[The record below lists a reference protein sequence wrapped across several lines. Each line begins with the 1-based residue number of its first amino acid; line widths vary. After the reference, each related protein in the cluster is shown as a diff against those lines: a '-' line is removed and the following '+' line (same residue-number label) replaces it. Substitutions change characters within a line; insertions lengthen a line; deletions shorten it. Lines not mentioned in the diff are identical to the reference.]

1 MVMKPEDQ
9 NMMGNAQASQPRGG
23 LLGLFDKAMTTNEET
38 GLSPLQN
45 FAAALDPLI
54 MKDMR
59 GGEGI
64 RKQGAQRVGT
74 MSKNKTVETLKRQG
88 REDLAQLLLDG
99 GINAGQAISMMQSE
113 KASDTAF
120 QRQKDLAAFTAGLK
134 APKATGKTVSA
145 EQLRKLFPNTKI
157 EDGLYNLK
165 PDGTASKVGGGGVTV
180 NTGDSSLYGKAPE
193 GSVWAKGVD
202 GQHIMEETD
211 TGSGVFRPKIL
222 PLEGSN
228 PETRAAKLAETRR
241 KNTGLADGAFDTITL
256 IDDIY
261 NDAALPDVTGMLQG
275 RAPALTQDGTDLVE
289 KIDQLKGKAFL
300 QAFETL
306 KGGGQITE
314 REGLAATKAIA
325 RLERKQS
332 PEAYRESLMA
342 LRSVVQRVR
351 ARALGQEIPEYSD
364 EEFQALLSGLQP
376 SIQNSNTSTQKTKT
390 GVSFTI
396 INEEEQ

>member
-1 MVMKPEDQ
+1 MAMFKKPEEQ
-9 NMMGNAQASQPRGG
+9 MRGG
-23 LLGLFDKAMTTNEET
+23 LLGLFDRATTANQTT
-38 GLSPLQN
+38 GLNPLQRG
-45 FAAALDPLI
+45 AAALDALI
-54 MKDMR
+54 MPELRM
-59 GGEGI
+59 GQSI
-64 RKQGAQRVGT
+64 RQQGAARAAD
-74 MSKNKTVETLKRQG
+74 MSRNKTVETLRAQG
-88 REDLAQLLLDG
+88 RDDLAQAVLDG
-99 GINAGQAISMMQSE
+99 TIGGKEAFGVMQSD
-113 KASDTAF
+113 KASDKAF
-120 QRQKDLAAFTAGLK
+120 QRQKDLAAYQAGLK
-134 APKATGKTVSA
+134 VPAAPKTYEFQALTAALMRADPSLSQA
-145 EQLRKLFPNTKI
+145 EA
-157 EDGLYNLK
+157 LK
-165 PDGTASKVGGGGVTV
+165 MAISKNKSNVTV
-180 NTGDSSLYGKAPE
+180 NTGDSSMYGKAPE

-202 GQHIMEETD
+202 GQHVMEETAP
-211 TGSGVFRPKIL
+211 GSGVFRPKIL

-228 PETRAAKLAETRR
+228 PETRAAKLEETRR
-241 KNTGLADGAFDTITL
+241 KNTGLADGAFDAITL

-342 LRSVVQRVR
+342 LRSVVERVR

-364 EEFQALLSGLQP
+364 EEFQALLSGFQP
-376 SIQNSNTSTQKTKT
+376 AIQNSNTSTQKTKT

-396 INEEEQ
+396 INEGGK

>member
-1 MVMKPEDQ
+1 MVMNPQ
-9 NMMGNAQASQPRGG
+9 QPSQPRGG
-23 LLGLFDKAMTTNEET
+23 LLGLFDKAMKTNEDT

-54 MKDMR
+54 LKDLR

-64 RKQGAQRVGT
+64 RQQGVQRAAS
-74 MSKNKTVETLKRQG
+74 MSKNKTVDMLRKQG
-88 REDLAQLLLDG
+88 RDDLADALLNRTIG
-99 GINAGQAISMMQSE
+99 TKEAFSVMQSE
-113 KASDTAF
+113 KAADTAF
-120 QRQKDLAAFTAGLK
+120 QRQKDLASYRAGLTSQ
-134 APKATGKTVSA
+134 KATGRTVSA
-145 EQLRKLFPNTKI
+145 EQLRKLFPGTKI
-157 EDGLYNLK
+157 ADGLYNLK
-165 PDGTASKVGGGGVTV
+165 PDGTASKVGGGGVTI

-193 GSVWAKGVD
+193 GSVWAKD
-202 GQHIMEETD
+202 ASGQHVMEETSP
-211 TGSGVFRPKIL
+211 GSGKFRPSIL

-228 PETRAAKLAETRR
+228 AETRAAKLEETRR
-241 KNTGLADGAFDTITL
+241 KNTRLADGAFDAVTL

-261 NDAALPDVTGMLQG
+261 NDPALPGVTGMFQG
-275 RAPALTQDGTDLVE
+275 RAPALSQEGTDLVE

-332 PEAYRESLMA
+332 PEAYKKSLMA
-342 LRSVVQRVR
+342 LRSVVERVR
-351 ARALGQEIPEYSD
+351 ARALGQEVPEYSD
-364 EEFQALLSGLQP
+364 EEFQVLLKGFGP
-376 SIQNSNTSTQKTKT
+376 DTQNSNASSQKTKT

-396 INEEEQ
+396 LNEGANNGRP

>member
-1 MVMKPEDQ
+1 MVMKPQQ
-9 NMMGNAQASQPRGG
+9 NMAGNPQASQSRGG
-23 LLGLFDKAMTTNEET
+23 LLGMFDKAMKTNEDT

-54 MKDMR
+54 LKDLR

-64 RKQGAQRVGT
+64 RQQGVQRVAS
-74 MSKNKTVETLKRQG
+74 MSKNKTVDMLRQQG
-88 REDLAQLLLDG
+88 RNDLADAVMNG
-99 GINAGQAISMMQSE
+99 TIAAKEAFSVMQSE
-113 KASDTAF
+113 KAADTAF
-120 QRQKDLAAFTAGLK
+120 QRQKDLAAFSAGLSK
-134 APKATGKTVSA
+134 QKATGRTVSA
-145 EQLRKLFPNTKI
+145 EQLRKLFPGTKI
-157 EDGLYNLK
+157 ADGLYNLK
-165 PDGTASKVGGGGVTV
+165 PDGTASKVGGGGVTI

-193 GSVWAKGVD
+193 GSVWAKD
-202 GQHIMEETD
+202 ASGQHIMEETSP
-211 TGSGVFRPKIL
+211 GSGKFRPSIL

-228 PETRAAKLAETRR
+228 AETRAAKLEETRR
-241 KNTGLADGAFDTITL
+241 KNTRLADGAFDAITL

-261 NDAALPDVTGMLQG
+261 NDPALPGVTGMFQG
-275 RAPALTQDGTDLVE
+275 RAPALSQEGTDLVE

-332 PEAYRESLMA
+332 PEAYKESLMA
-342 LRSVVQRVR
+342 LRSVVERVR
-351 ARALGQEIPEYSD
+351 ARALGQEVPEYSD
-364 EEFQALLSGLQP
+364 EEFQVLLGGLG
-376 SIQNSNTSTQKTKT
+376 SATQNSNSTLQKTKT

-396 INEEEQ
+396 LNERDN

>member
-1 MVMKPEDQ
+1 MVMNLQDEEMDK
-9 NMMGNAQASQPRGG
+9 PRGG
-23 LLGLFDKAMTTNEET
+23 LLGLFDKAMKSDDDT

-54 MKDMR
+54 LKDLR

-64 RKQGAQRVGT
+64 RQQGAQRAAS
-74 MSKNKTVETLKRQG
+74 MSKNKTVDMLRKQG
-88 REDLAQLLLDG
+88 RNDLA
-99 GINAGQAISMMQSE
+99 NAVMNGTIGAKEAFGVMQGE
-113 KASDTAF
+113 KAADTAF
-120 QRQKDLAAFTAGLK
+120 QRQKDLAAFNAGLT

-145 EQLRKLFPNTKI
+145 EQLRKLFPDTKI

-202 GQHIMEETD
+202 GQHIMEETAPD
-211 TGSGVFRPKIL
+211 SGVFRPKIL

-228 PETRAAKLAETRR
+228 PETRAAKLKETRR
-241 KNTGLADGAFDTITL
+241 KNTALADGAFDAITL

-332 PEAYRESLMA
+332 PEAYRESLKA
-342 LRSVVQRVR
+342 LRSVIQRVR

-364 EEFQALLSGLQP
+364 EEFQALLSGFQP
-376 SIQNSNTSTQKTKT
+376 AIQNSNTSTQKTKT

-396 INEEEQ
+396 INEVEG

>member
-1 MVMKPEDQ
+1 MAFLPTPPKKEEPR
-9 NMMGNAQASQPRGG
+9 RGG
-23 LLGLFDKAMTTNEET
+23 LLGMYDTATRQSASS
-38 GLSPLQN
+38 GLNPLQEL
-45 FAAALDPLI
+45 AAGLDAMI
-54 MKDMR
+54 MPEMR
-59 GGEGI
+59 MGGAI
-64 RKQGAQRVGT
+64 RQQGASNVARNK
-74 MSKNKTVETLKRQG
+74 KNSTVEMLRTQG
-88 REDLAQLLLDG
+88 RDDLADAVERG
-99 GINAGQAISMMQSE
+99 TIDFAQAFGVMQSD
-113 KASDTAF
+113 KASDKDF
-120 QRQKDLAAFTAGLK
+120 QRQKDLAAYQAGLK
-134 APKATGKTVSA
+134 APKATGRTVSA
-145 EQLRKLFPNTKI
+145 EQLRKLFPDTKI

-180 NTGDSSLYGKAPE
+180 NTFDSSLYGKAPE

-202 GQHIMEETD
+202 GQHVMEETAP
-211 TGSGVFRPKIL
+211 GSGVFRPKIL

-228 PETRAAKLAETRR
+228 PETRAAKLEETRR
-241 KNTGLADGAFDTITL
+241 KNTGLADGAFDAITL

-342 LRSVVQRVR
+342 LRSVVERVR

-364 EEFQALLSGLQP
+364 EEFQALLSGFQP
-376 SIQNSNTSTQKTKT
+376 AIQNSNTSTQKTKT

-396 INEEEQ
+396 INEGGE

>member
-1 MVMKPEDQ
+1 MVMTPEEQ
-9 NMMGNAQASQPRGG
+9 KMMGNAQASQPRGG
-23 LLGLFDKAMTTNEET
+23 LLGMFDKAMKTNDET

-59 GGEGI
+59 AGQNI
-64 RKQGAQRVGT
+64 RQQGVQRVGT
-74 MSKNKTVETLKRQG
+74 MSKNKTVDMLRKQG
-88 REDLAQLLLDG
+88 RIDLA
-99 GINAGQAISMMQSE
+99 NAVMNGTIGAKEAFSVMQGE
-113 KASDTAF
+113 KAADTAF
-120 QRQKDLAAFTAGLK
+120 QRQKDLAAYQAGLK
-134 APKATGKTVSA
+134 GPAAPKTYEFQAVVQALMAANPDMSRSEALAMALSKNKSNVNIHTG
-145 EQLRKLFPNTKI
+145 N
-157 EDGLYNLK
+157 
-165 PDGTASKVGGGGVTV
+165 
-180 NTGDSSLYGKAPE
+180 SSVYGKAPE
-193 GSVWAKGVD
+193 GSVWAIGAD
-202 GQHIMEETD
+202 GQHIIEETS
-211 TGSGVFRPKIL
+211 TGSGEFRPKIL

-228 PETRAAKLAETRR
+228 PETRAAKLKETRR
-241 KNTGLADGAFDTITL
+241 KNTGLADGAFDAITL

-261 NDAALPDVTGMLQG
+261 NDPALPDVTGMLQG

-332 PEAYRESLMA
+332 PEAYRESLKA

-364 EEFQALLSGLQP
+364 EEFQALLSGFQP
-376 SIQNSNTSTQKTKT
+376 AIQNSNTSTQKTKT

-396 INEEEQ
+396 INEEKK

>member
-1 MVMKPEDQ
+1 MVMNPQ
-9 NMMGNAQASQPRGG
+9 QPSQPRGG
-23 LLGLFDKAMTTNEET
+23 LLGLFDKAMKVDDDT

-54 MKDMR
+54 LKDLR

-64 RKQGAQRVGT
+64 RQQGVQRAAT
-74 MSKNKTVETLKRQG
+74 MSKNKTVDMLRAQG
-88 REDLAQLLLDG
+88 RDDLADAVLNRTIGVKDAFG
-99 GINAGQAISMMQSE
+99 VMQSE
-113 KASDTAF
+113 KAADLAF
-120 QRQKDLAAFTAGLK
+120 GREKDLIAYRAGLSGK
-134 APKATGKTVSA
+134 KATGKTVSA
-145 EQLRKLFPNTKI
+145 EQLRKMFPGAEI
-157 EDGLYNLK
+157 APGLYNLK

-193 GSVWAKGVD
+193 GSVWAKD
-202 GQHIMEETD
+202 ASGQHIMEETSP
-211 TGSGVFRPKIL
+211 GSGKFRPSIL

-228 PETRAAKLAETRR
+228 AETRAAKLEETRR
-241 KNTGLADGAFDTITL
+241 KNTRLADGAFDAITL
-256 IDDIY
+256 IDDIR
-261 NDAALPDVTGMLQG
+261 NDPALPGVTGMFQG
-275 RAPALTQDGTDLVE
+275 RAPALSQEGTDLVE

-332 PEAYRESLMA
+332 PEAYKESLMA
-342 LRSVVQRVR
+342 LRSVVERVR
-351 ARALGQEIPEYSD
+351 ARALGQEVPEYSD
-364 EEFQALLSGLQP
+364 EEFQVLLGGLG
-376 SIQNSNTSTQKTKT
+376 SATQNSNSTLQKTKT

-396 INEEEQ
+396 LNEGASNGRP